1 MFSESVDGIIRGSSD
16 VAYFTVNISA
26 VTGIEGFP
34 KFSAVPDRELDL
46 LFLLNKQVT

>member
-46 LFLLNKQVT
+46 LFLLNIEVT